1 MKKDEFLAEL
11 RANLKKSMFPKTAL
25 MMLLPITTRQ
35 YTTVWK
41 TVCPRKKP

>member
-11 RANLKKSMFPKTAL
+11 RANLKKSMFPKSAL
-25 MMLLPITTRQ
+25 MMPLPITMRQ
-35 YTTVWK
+35 YATAWK